1 MLMRTSQKDTSLPE
15 NKLPAE
21 LGYRMPAEW
30 SRHEATW
37 LAWPHNAETWPGK
50 RLALIRDTYLQ
61 MLEGLL
67 PGEKVHLLVHDSSEK
82 DEVLKFLRSKL
93 DLTNLVFHEI
103 PVADV
108 WIRDYGPT
116 FIKKQTKDQRLK
128 TEDRAYVKWIFNA
141 WGGKYPL
148 LVKDTDIFS
157 PHSNPLLSNPC
168 FEANLI
174 LEGGSIEV
182 NGEGTVLT
190 TQQCLLNA
198 NRNPHFTKP
207 QIEDLLKGFLGATH
221 VLWLQEGIAGDDTDG
236 HIDDIARFV
245 DSRTILAAY
254 EDDKSDE
261 NFEVLEDNWERLKTF
276 ELQDGKKPNVVKL
289 PMPGI
294 VAENGERL
302 PASYANFLIANK
314 AVLLPV
320 YGHRNDKCAIEI
332 LRELFP
338 KHEILPIRCNGL
350 VYGLGAIHCVT
361 QQEPA

>member
-1 MLMRTSQKDTSLPE
+1 
-15 NKLPAE
+15 
-21 LGYRMPAEW
+21 MPAEW
-30 SRHEATW
+30 VRHEATW
-37 LAWPHNAETWPGK
+37 LAWPHNTETWPGK
-50 RLALIRDTYLQ
+50 RLARVRDTYLQ

-67 PGEKVHLLVHDSSEK
+67 PGEKVHLLVNDAAERE
-82 DEVLKFLRSKL
+82 EVQKFLRSKL
-93 DLTNLVFHEI
+93 DLKNLLFHET
-103 PVADV
+103 PVVDT

-116 FIKKQTKDQRLK
+116 FIKKTDGGK
-128 TEDRAYVKWIFNA
+128 AFCKWIFNA
-141 WGGKYPL
+141 WGGKYKPL
-148 LVKDTDIFS
+148 MEDTRIFEPQKNLVPF
-157 PHSNPLLSNPC
+157 PC
-168 FEANLI
+168 FETNLI

-198 NRNPHFTKP
+198 NRNPHFTKL
-207 QIEDLLKGFLGATH
+207 QLEDLLKKYLGASH

-245 DSRTILAAY
+245 DNRTILAAY

-261 NFEVLEDNWERLKTF
+261 NFEILEDNWQRLETF
-276 ELQDGKKPNVVKL
+276 ELQDGKKPELVKI

-294 VAENGERL
+294 VAEGGVRL

-320 YGHRNDKCAIEI
+320 FGHRNDKRAAEI

-338 KHEILPIRCNGL
+338 KHEILPILCKEL
-350 VYGLGAIHCVT
+350 VYGLGAIHCVS

>member
-1 MLMRTSQKDTSLPE
+1 MLMRTSQKDISPPE
-15 NKLPAE
+15 KKLPAE

-50 RLALIRDTYLQ
+50 RLDGVRDIYLQ

-67 PGEKVHLLVHDSSEK
+67 PGEKVRLLVNDASERE
-82 DEVLKFLRSKL
+82 EVQKFLRSKL
-93 DLTNLVFHEI
+93 DLTNLIFYET
-103 PVADV
+103 PVADA

-116 FIKKQTKDQRLK
+116 FIKKADGAK
-128 TEDRAYVKWIFNA
+128 AFCKWIFNA
-141 WGGKYPL
+141 WGGKYPSL
-148 LVKDTDIFS
+148 AEDTRLFEPQKGLVPFS
-157 PHSNPLLSNPC
+157 C
-168 FEANLI
+168 FEANLV

-207 QIEDLLKGFLGATH
+207 QIEDLLKGYLGASH

-245 DSRTILAAY
+245 DNRTILAAY
-254 EDDKSDE
+254 EDDTSNE
-261 NFEVLEDNWERLKTF
+261 NFETLEDNWERLKTF
-276 ELQDGKKPNVVKL
+276 ELQDGKKPNLVKF

-294 VAENGERL
+294 VVDNGARL

-320 YGHRNDKCAIEI
+320 FGHRNDKRAAEI

-350 VYGLGAIHCVT
+350 VYGLGAIHCVS